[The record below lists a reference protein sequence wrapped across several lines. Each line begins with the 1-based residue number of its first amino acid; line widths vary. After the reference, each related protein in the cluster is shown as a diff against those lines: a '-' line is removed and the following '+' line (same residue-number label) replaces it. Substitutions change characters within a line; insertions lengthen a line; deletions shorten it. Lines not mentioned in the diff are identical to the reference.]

1 MDDLGD
7 SAILKKVEK
16 YRRDFSRWNWNVFRN
31 VRKELE
37 KKKKILLIQVEREA
51 LISGLNC
58 KIRELK
64 SEVNFFLNKEARL
77 WSQRSVFWL
86 KNGDNNTKFFHNK
99 ATKRHRKK
107 FYQRYF

>member
-16 YRRDFSRWNWNVFRN
+16 CRRDLSRWNWNVFRN

-37 KKKKILLIQVEREA
+37 KKKKNLLIQAEMKA

-58 KIRELK
+58 KIKELK
-64 SEVNFFLNKEARL
+64 AEVNILLNKEARL
-77 WSQRSVFWL
+77 WSQRSRVFWL
-86 KNGDNNTKFFHNK
+86 KNGDNNMKFFHSK
-99 ATKRHRKK
+99 ATK
-107 FYQRYF
+107 